1 MTTRTTRFSIC
12 AWLFVLW
19 LAQPAGAG
27 QSSAEPDQTAGIPID
42 NETVVAACSVCHV
55 TDDPQILSRISFR
68 RTTPEG
74 WQQTI
79 KRMVSLNDMLID
91 PDEAREV
98 VRYLSNNLGLAP
110 EEARV
115 GAFEVERRLIEYE
128 YEADR
133 DTEATCSACH
143 SMGRI
148 LNQRRTKEEWA
159 LVVAMH
165 RGYYPTVDRQG
176 FREDGMVGREPARPN
191 ETPRRRH
198 PMNRAIDH
206 LAEVFPLHTS
216 AWAAWS
222 ANVRQPQLEGTWAI
236 SGHHPGR
243 GPVYGQMVV
252 TALPG
257 AEAQFTTDATL
268 VYARDGRSVT
278 HAGRAIV
285 YTGFQ
290 WRGSSDAASDDTAW
304 RQVMFVARDW
314 SAISGRWFRGA
325 FDEIGLDV
333 TLTRVDAGPTVSG
346 VHPPAVR
353 TSTRDQELRIYGA
366 NLPVDLAPAEL
377 SLGAGIEVLGVVSV
391 TSDVATIRVSVS
403 EDATVGARD
412 VFVGRGTGQRAL
424 VVYDEVDRV
433 TVEPLRGMARV
444 GGVVVP
450 KQYEQ
455 FDAVAWHDGPDGE
468 SGTDDD
474 LHLGVVEP
482 TWSLEE
488 YAATYGDEDLKYVGS
503 LDQTGLF
510 TPAVDGP
517 NPERAGNR
525 NNIGDV
531 WVVATFTPEGSDA
544 PLRARGHL
552 VVTVPVYM
560 RWDSWEVG
568 R

>member
-1 MTTRTTRFSIC
+1 MIMRIFSALII
-12 AWLFVLW
+12 ASWIPVS
-19 LAQPAGAG
+19 LAFG
-27 QSSAEPDQTAGIPID
+27 QPDQEGADGISID
-42 NETVVAACSVCHV
+42 NQTVIEACGVCHV
-55 TDDPQILSRISFR
+55 TDEPGILSRISYR

-79 KRMVSLNDMLID
+79 KRMVSLNDMILD
-91 PDEAREV
+91 PDEAREI

-110 EEARV
+110 EEARG

-165 RGYYPTVDRQG
+165 RGYYPIVDRQS
-176 FREDGMVGREPARPN
+176 FREGGMTRRDPPAPD
-191 ETPRRRH
+191 ETPERRH

-206 LAEVFPLHTS
+206 LAEVFPLHSS

-222 ANVRQPQLEGTWAI
+222 ANLRAPQLEGSWMV
-236 SGHHPGR
+236 SGNHPGS
-243 GPVYGQMVV
+243 GPVFGRM
-252 TALPG
+252 TISAG
-257 AEAQFTTDATL
+257 SSGSAEFTTDTTL

-278 HAGRAIV
+278 HTGQSIV
-285 YTGFQ
+285 YTGYQ
-290 WRGSSDAASDDTAW
+290 WRGSSEADAATW
-304 RQVMFVARDW
+304 RQVMFVERDW
-314 SAISGRWFRGA
+314 TSMSGRWFRGA
-325 FDEIGLDV
+325 WDEIGLDV
-333 TLTRVDAGPTVSG
+333 TLTRVDEGPSVSG
-346 VHPPAVR
+346 VYPRAVR
-353 TSTRDQELRIYGA
+353 TSTSGQEVSIYGA
-366 NLPVDLAPAEL
+366 NLPEELAPEDIN
-377 SLGAGIEVLGVVSV
+377 LGAGVRLLEVVSV
-391 TSDVATIRVSVS
+391 TPNVASVRIS
-403 EDATVGARD
+403 VEDGASVGDRD
-412 VFVGRGTGQRAL
+412 VFVGRGMLERGIA
-424 VVYDEVDRV
+424 VYDQMDRI

-444 GGVVVP
+444 GGVIVP

-455 FDAVAWHDGPDGE
+455 FDTVAWHDGPDDTPN
-468 SGTDDD
+468 TDDD
-474 LHLGVVEP
+474 LNLGVVAP
-482 TWSLEE
+482 NWSLEE

-503 LDQTGLF
+503 LGQNGVF

-517 NPERAGNR
+517 NPDRVGNR

-531 WVVATFTPEGSDA
+531 WVVATYTPAGADTS
-544 PLRARGHL
+544 LKARGHL

-560 RWDSWEVG
+560 RFDSWEVG